1 MRTITS
7 IQFANRDSKIRM
19 DTSEARTFGKSGEDF
34 RKGSVADTEV
44 VLSFDSVGEGDGGMA
59 IIYNQ
64 SAMYVLKVGFATG
77 VYPLLIPPRGS
88 DKLSLAP
95 TTDTLYL
102 LSADNNT
109 VDYVVYFHE
118 A

>member
-19 DTSEARTFGKSGEDF
+19 DTSEARTFGNSGEDF
-34 RKGSVADTEV
+34 RKGQVADTEV
-44 VLSFDSVGEGDGGMA
+44 ALAFDSVGEGNGGMA

-64 SAMYVLKVGFATG
+64 SAMYALKVGFATG

-102 LSADNNT
+102 LSDTNA

-118 A
+118 G